1 MSELKRH
8 RKNKKEKV
16 QTSAGRKLGILCR
29 CFLLYCCSHCCFSPS
44 VCLFSDCSK
53 TGKGKA
59 QGSGSIRRAF
69 PLPKNRLLSLIQPP
83 ETLFSTNRFWNL
95 PFIWIPRTGPMITHP
110 FSPTAKISCQRPII
124 PLSPLKVLL

>member
-8 RKNKKEKV
+8 RKKQKRRKSRHLLAGSSAFYAGVFSCIAAAIVVSALLSVYFPTAAKPEKEKPKAV
-16 QTSAGRKLGILCR
+16 EVSVEPSTS
-29 CFLLYCCSHCCFSPS
+29 
-44 VCLFSDCSK
+44 
-53 TGKGKA
+53 
-59 QGSGSIRRAF
+59 
-69 PLPKNRLLSLIQPP
+69 KNRLLSLIQLP

-110 FSPTAKISCQRPII
+110 FSPTAKISCQRLTI

>member
-8 RKNKKEKV
+8 RKKQKRRKSRHLLAGSSAFYAGVFSCIAAAIVVSALLSVYFPTAAKPEKEKPKAV
-16 QTSAGRKLGILCR
+16 EVSAEPSTS
-29 CFLLYCCSHCCFSPS
+29 
-44 VCLFSDCSK
+44 
-53 TGKGKA
+53 
-59 QGSGSIRRAF
+59 
-69 PLPKNRLLSLIQPP
+69 KNRLLSLIQLP